1 MRTVIEIDGVIPGLN
16 GSDGL
21 IREHWAAAKKRK
33 LKYQYLIRS
42 QTKNR
47 HKGSVRIQYIGYKSI
62 LMDWDNF
69 AASFKHIGD
78 SLVNCKVIADD
89 KPDIIVEF
97 LPKQIKCKRKEQKIV
112 VIIEDLGSF

>member
-1 MRTVIEIDGVIPGLN
+1 MKTVIEIKGVIPGLN

-21 IREHWAAAKKRK
+21 IREHWATAKKNK
-33 LKYQYLIRS
+33 TKYLYLIRS

-47 HKGSVRIQYIGYKSI
+47 HKGAVRIQYIGYKSI

-78 SLVNCKVIADD
+78 SLVDSKVIVDD
-89 KPDIIVEF
+89 KPDIIVDF
-97 LPKQIKCKRKEQKIV
+97 IPFQKKCSRKEQKIV
-112 VIIEDLGSF
+112 VIIEDV

>member
-1 MRTVIEIDGVIPGLN
+1 MRTTISIEGIIPGLN

-33 LKYQYLIRS
+33 TKYLYLIRS

-47 HKGSVRIQYIGYKSI
+47 HKGAVRIQYIGYKSI

-69 AASFKHIGD
+69 TASFKHIGD
-78 SLVNCKVIADD
+78 SLVNANVIVDD
-89 KPDIIVEF
+89 KPSIVVEF